1 MSPICCFSV
10 FTVACTSIV
19 IATLCPFNLHAGFD
33 PSTGSFT
40 VNVNG
45 PGCAATNCDSGISPA
60 NYSFSTVLPPI
71 AGIPG
76 VMGIMPGIGIIAG
89 IPGIAEGIPG
99 IAEGI
104 AGIGGRGIIAGI
116 AGGIGEGIAGG
127 MGGLGIAEGKLGI
140 AEGREGRG
148 AVDPAEGPALVGAA
162 GGVEGCAGGAGGV
175 GMPGKSGRGAGW
187 AGLGAAT
194 GWAGADW
201 AGAEAS
207 RAFIRWRLSCWS
219 MASSSSARME
229 SGSVAGCGRFAAS
242 SVSR

>member
-76 VMGIMPGIGIIAG
+76 VMGMMPGIGIIA
-89 IPGIAEGIPG
+89 GIPG

-162 GGVEGCAGGAGGV
+162 
-175 GMPGKSGRGAGW
+175 MPGKSGRGAGW

-194 GWAGADW
+194 GLTGADW